1 MYSYEILTLLLIP
14 AFILSVYAQIKVSST
29 FKKYSKINNSKGLT
43 GAQITRQILD
53 SEGLTDIR
61 IEQTSGR
68 LSDHYSPKE
77 RVIRLSYDVYNSASI
92 SAIGVAAHECGHAIQ
107 EKYKYFPNTIRTAI
121 VPIASIGSF
130 AALPLFILGFL
141 FSFYPLVTAGI
152 ILYSLVVLF
161 YVVLLPVEFNASSR
175 AIAIL
180 GNNNYLTPDE
190 LNGSTKVLQA
200 AAMTYVASALM
211 ALLQLLRLISM
222 SSRK

>member
-14 AFILSVYAQIKVSST
+14 AFILSLYAQIKVSST
-29 FKKYSKINNSKGLT
+29 FKKYSKIKNTKGLT
-43 GAQITRQILD
+43 GAQVTRQILD

-61 IEQTSGR
+61 IELTNGK

-77 RVIRLSYDVYNSASI
+77 RIIRLSSDVYNSDSI
-92 SAIGVAAHECGHAIQ
+92 AAIGVAAHECGHAIQ
-107 EKYKYFPNTIRTAI
+107 EKYQYFPNTVRTAI

-161 YVVLLPVEFNASSR
+161 YMILLPVEFNASNR

-180 GNNNYLTPDE
+180 GNNSYLSSDE
-190 LNGSTKVLQA
+190 LKGSKKVLQA

-211 ALLQLLRLISM
+211 ALLQLLRLIAM